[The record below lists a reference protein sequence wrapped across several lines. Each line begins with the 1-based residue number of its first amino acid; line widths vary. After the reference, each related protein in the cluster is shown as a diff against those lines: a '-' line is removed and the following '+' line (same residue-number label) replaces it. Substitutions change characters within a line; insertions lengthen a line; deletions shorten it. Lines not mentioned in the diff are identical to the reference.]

1 MSAIQIIAITLALWL
16 AASMASTP
24 AVAHHDVC
32 VAQIYVDAAGY
43 TDKRQICGDWSA
55 DWRLVSLRD

>member
-1 MSAIQIIAITLALWL
+1 MSAPQIIAITLAAWL

-24 AVAHHDVC
+24 AVAFHDIC

-43 TDKRQICGDWSA
+43 TDKRIICGDWTR